1 MNILHYV
8 VVVQT
13 EDVNIAIEVSRK
25 SKKAFVAA
33 NLQQWLAN
41 IFQKFPAMA
50 NRKHFQP
57 QGGIILI
64 FFVNFP
70 FYLCLIIFSCKK
82 KYGESSRGLNSCFFY
97 DLKRSLFI

>member
-33 NLQQWLAN
+33 NLLLEEAQN
-41 IFQKFPAMA
+41 RVGINSVRRVIDFSFQYVHTACTFWF
-50 NRKHFQP
+50 NSLVVLQ
-57 QGGIILI
+57 
-64 FFVNFP
+64 FFFP
-70 FYLCLIIFSCKK
+70 FGLTYSVT
-82 KYGESSRGLNSCFFY
+82 RGGYAFTNVCICI
-97 DLKRSLFI
+97 D

>member
-33 NLQQWLAN
+33 NLQQWLTN
-41 IFQKFPAMA
+41 IFPKFPAMV
-50 NRKHFQP
+50 NIKHFQP
-57 QGGIILI
+57 QGDIILI
-64 FFVNFP
+64 FFVNFL
-70 FYLCLIIFSCKK
+70 FHLCLILFSCKK
-82 KYGESSRGLNSCFFY
+82 KYGESSRV
-97 DLKRSLFI
+97 